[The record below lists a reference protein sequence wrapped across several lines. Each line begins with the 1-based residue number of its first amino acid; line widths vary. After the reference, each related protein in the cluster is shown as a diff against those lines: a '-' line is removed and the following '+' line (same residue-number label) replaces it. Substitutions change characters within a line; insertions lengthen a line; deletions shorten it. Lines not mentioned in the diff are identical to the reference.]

1 MRIPPRRLI
10 FGLVLLLSAV
20 FLVAAC
26 GGEEEEAQPPPETLA
41 TTAAAP
47 PAAAPE
53 PAEPAGPSG
62 EPIIIGRRGT
72 EQAVLLSQEEYERLR
87 RVEEQAAEARF
98 KEALEAIRAEVRKE
112 KLPRKV
118 VDEAIRWARRR

>member
-1 MRIPPRRLI
+1 MRYLP
-10 FGLVLLLSAV
+10 V
-20 FLVAAC
+20 
-26 GGEEEEAQPPPETLA
+26 EEARKKLGKLVMEAST
-41 TTAAAP
+41 
-47 PAAAPE
+47 
-53 PAEPAGPSG
+53 G

-87 RVEEQAAEARF
+87 RVEEHAAEARF

-118 VDEAIRWARRR
+118 VDEALRWARRR